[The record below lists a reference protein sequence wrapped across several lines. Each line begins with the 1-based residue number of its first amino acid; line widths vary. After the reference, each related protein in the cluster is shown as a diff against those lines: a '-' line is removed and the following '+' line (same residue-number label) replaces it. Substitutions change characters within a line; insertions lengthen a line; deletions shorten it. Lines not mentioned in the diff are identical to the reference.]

1 MATAVTKLALA
12 KSVGVMVEFLSQ
24 PRQRILLVLTE
35 TDQLILLV
43 LHVTE
48 TETSLAASG
57 LLRTATTT
65 KITNT
70 TR

>member
-1 MATAVTKLALA
+1 MATAVTKLAL
-12 KSVGVMVEFLSQ
+12 VEFLSQ
-24 PRQRILLVLTE
+24 PHQRILLVLTE

-48 TETSLAASG
+48 TDTSLAASG
-57 LLRTATTT
+57 LLPTVSTT
-65 KITNT
+65 KITKT